1 MTIILEN
8 DKDYH
13 ELFDT
18 MWSQVSRIQ
27 RNSKS
32 TFPLSENNF
41 YRAAREAIIDYI
53 RVALQSPDE
62 NANEWAKEQMD
73 RISVKIE
80 MKFPEVA
87 TN

>member
-1 MTIILEN
+1 MKIILEN

-13 ELFDT
+13 ELFET

-32 TFPLSENNF
+32 TLPLSENNF
-41 YRAAREAIIDYI
+41 YRSAREAIIDYI

-62 NANEWAKEQMD
+62 NAKQWAKEQME
-73 RISVKIE
+73 RITIKIGN
-80 MKFPEVA
+80 KFPEVA